1 VVIRSKNASIW
12 FYSRL
17 FTVKMQAGQACIV
30 VLSLFDTD
38 KTVLRKN
45 VFGEKAGLRH
55 YINATIDCHGPIRGK
70 LI

>member
-1 VVIRSKNASIW
+1 
-12 FYSRL
+12 
-17 FTVKMQAGQACIV
+17 MQAGQACIV